1 MLIIRL
7 LTKKFVWECSI
18 CVFIRWIASLMT
30 KQRPIGGEDSC
41 ALIDDTSIAIAIFKY
56 AAVRQAISE
65 NIQNAKNFLVRVS

>member
-1 MLIIRL
+1 
-7 LTKKFVWECSI
+7 
-18 CVFIRWIASLMT
+18 MT

-41 ALIDDTSIAIAIFKY
+41 ALIDDTSSIAIAIFKY